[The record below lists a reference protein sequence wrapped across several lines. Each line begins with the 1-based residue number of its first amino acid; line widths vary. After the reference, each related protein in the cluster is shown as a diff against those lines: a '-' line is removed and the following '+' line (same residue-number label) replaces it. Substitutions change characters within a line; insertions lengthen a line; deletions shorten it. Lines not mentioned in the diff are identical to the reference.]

1 MAVILLHGALPFL
14 NIRMEVLKCFYHR
27 PVSQWIYRAH
37 YFHLQS
43 HKIRIYPAEPHEI
56 PSCKHL
62 VSGAVPAQHDQL
74 AVLRPPTSVLQTSD
88 SKTLK

>member
-1 MAVILLHGALPFL
+1 MAVILLQGALPFF
-14 NIRMEVLKCFYHR
+14 NIRMEVLKCFYHGT
-27 PVSQWIYRAH
+27 VSQWIYRAH

-62 VSGAVPAQHDQL
+62 VSGAVPAQHESASCVKATNKCSADQ
-74 AVLRPPTSVLQTSD
+74 RFQNP
-88 SKTLK
+88 